1 MKAGEGVNVD
11 GVGGVTPSLELLGN
25 LLGVWWGEDAN
36 DPGVFEGVGEKIQKS
51 GDGIGEADRS
61 EDTGPEEGVA
71 AEGVKE

>member
-1 MKAGEGVNVD
+1 MEVGERVDVN
-11 GVGGVTPSLELLGN
+11 GVGGTAPSLKLLGDF
-25 LLGVWWGEDAN
+25 LCVRWGEDTD